1 MERSILLVDPE
12 PSKVN
17 SSEYED
23 MLRRCL
29 EFMCGLSVQSI
40 VKNGEQYKVYL
51 NSTSYDKSTV
61 QSQLSGT
68 DYISKCDI
76 VV

>member
-40 VKNGEQYKVYL
+40 VENGEQYKVYL

-68 DYISKCDI
+68 DYISKCNI